1 MKKKSLLIGV
11 MTILMGL
18 GIGNAKVAHADS
30 GATAMY
36 VRSVQNQP
44 SDIMTVDWS
53 ATKNPP
59 YTYWAVHN
67 WNPGGEAG
75 GYAGFQQQGS
85 KRTLHFSIWDPI
97 AVRQA
102 IEAEYLSPSSSSS
115 RFGGEGEGMKVETEY
130 NWQPNSWYKMTM
142 RSWQEDGHTKF
153 GQWVRD
159 ELTKQWKQ
167 IAVLDF
173 PVANVK
179 FNNPYGMFQ
188 EDWAGTGY
196 AEREARLKNFYS
208 RTSIGTWNSLNQ
220 QRINAQYQERN
231 WNGGANS
238 EYLWVTSGGNTKPSI
253 SNGQVFTLNQP
264 SKPNMGNLDFDI
276 INKKYENGKLNISW
290 KLKDQSTPQF
300 KGKIEIYNNSSMTG
314 MPIKIIDNIKSY
326 KDSVN
331 EIAQLTSSN
340 GLYAKVNITDL
351 FDNTVT
357 KTVKLNG
364 NESETTDTEAPTIPQ
379 NAKIINITETSAQ
392 IQFDPSTDN
401 VGVNKYWV
409 WDNINKK
416 YIGSST
422 STTVDLKDLTPNTD
436 YSIILRAFDK
446 ANNYSGPCF
455 LKFTTKG
462 ESSSS
467 FRFDFKGY
475 SDKQFAK
482 LDLNL
487 ANLTSKLVV
496 ENIMP
501 HYYFSDSYASI
512 LIQDK
517 NGETVFAKDFIGNEI
532 NNAST
537 ENIPLQEDYYLT
549 VKHREYSNRLFITN
563 EDKNLQLTKDTTNS
577 YQIGKNQLKSVDP
590 GSIPKPSK
598 NPYIGKNFNFTFKGL
613 GDVIFA
619 QLDLDLN
626 AQQAKFDIK
635 ANKPHVYFKDSYASI
650 VIKDAEGNSVYEK
663 DFIGDK
669 LNDSLIKNIPLK
681 AGYYITIKHREA
693 DDRLL
698 ITNTSNNLELTKGS
712 SINYQI
718 KDNGVTEVSAN
729 EIPVPDKATY
739 YGSEFS
745 AIFRGYA
752 DRTFAEMKM
761 NLTEKEATISTSE
774 GIVHSYFPNT
784 YASILI
790 QNSKKETVYSKNFI
804 GTINYSKNSEVVSI
818 EEGSIITITHLES
831 NNRLQIVN
839 TDNQAQLQKG
849 TSVTYQVVDG
859 GLKKIS
865 Q

>member
-1 MKKKSLLIGV
+1 MKKKYLL
-11 MTILMGL
+11 L
-18 GIGNAKVAHADS
+18 GIISAFMAMGIGHTQVANARTN
-30 GATAMY
+30 ATSMY
-36 VRSVQNQP
+36 VNPQQAP
-44 SDIMTVDWS
+44 QSDIMTIDWS
-53 ATKNPP
+53 AVKNPP

-67 WNPGGEAG
+67 WNAGGEAG
-75 GYAGFQQQGS
+75 GYAGFQQRDN
-85 KRTLHFSIWDPI
+85 KRTAHFAIWDPI

-102 IEAEYLSPSSSSS
+102 IKAEYLSPSSTSS
-115 RFGGEGEGMKVETEY
+115 RFGGEGEGMKVETDY

-153 GQWVRD
+153 GQWIRD
-159 ELTKQWKQ
+159 EYTKQWKQ

-179 FNNPYGMFQ
+179 FNNVGGMFQ
-188 EDWAGTGY
+188 EDWAGNGG
-196 AEREARLKNFYS
+196 AEREARLKNAYS
-208 RTSIGTWNSLNQ
+208 RRDSDKSWASLNRQ
-220 QRINAQYQERN
+220 QINVQYPQLN
-231 WNGGANS
+231 WNGGGNS
-238 EYLWVTSGGNTKPSI
+238 EYVWVSAGGNARPSI
-253 SNGQVFTLNQP
+253 NSGQVFTLNQP
-264 SKPNMGNLDFDI
+264 SKPDMGNLDFDI

-314 MPIKIIDNIKSY
+314 SPVKTINNIRSY
-326 KDSVN
+326 KN
-331 EIAQLTSSN
+331 EINESAILSSEN
-340 GLYAKVNITDL
+340 GLYAKVIITDL
-351 FDNTVT
+351 FDNVVT
-357 KTVKLNG
+357 KTVNLTNG
-364 NESETTDTEAPTIPQ
+364 NQE
-379 NAKIINITETSAQ
+379 
-392 IQFDPSTDN
+392 
-401 VGVNKYWV
+401 VNK
-409 WDNINKK
+409 
-416 YIGSST
+416 GS
-422 STTVDLKDLTPNTD
+422 L
-436 YSIILRAFDK
+436 
-446 ANNYSGPCF
+446 
-455 LKFTTKG
+455 FT
-462 ESSSS
+462 
-467 FRFDFKGY
+467 FDFKGY

-482 LDLNL
+482 LDLDL
-487 ANLTSKLVV
+487 QNLTSKLTVK
-496 ENIMP
+496 NIKT
-501 HYYFSDSYASI
+501 HYYFKDSYASI
-512 LIQDK
+512 LVQDK
-517 NGETVFAKDFIGNEI
+517 NGMTVFSRDFIGSEVND
-532 NNAST
+532 ASS
-537 ENIPLQEDYYLT
+537 ENIPLKEGYYLT

-563 EDKNLQLTKDTTNS
+563 KDNNVELNKNSTNS

-590 GSIPKPSK
+590 GSIPKPSE
-598 NPYIGKNFNFTFKGL
+598 NPYLGKNFDFTFKGL

-693 DDRLL
+693 DNRLL

-739 YGSEFS
+739 YGTEFS

-752 DRTFAEMKM
+752 DRTFADVKM
-761 NLTEKEATISTSE
+761 NLTKKEATISISE

-804 GTINYSKNSEVVSI
+804 GTINYSKNSEIVSI

-839 TDNQAQLQKG
+839 TENQVQLQKG

-859 GLKKIS
+859 GLKKIL
-865 Q
+865 